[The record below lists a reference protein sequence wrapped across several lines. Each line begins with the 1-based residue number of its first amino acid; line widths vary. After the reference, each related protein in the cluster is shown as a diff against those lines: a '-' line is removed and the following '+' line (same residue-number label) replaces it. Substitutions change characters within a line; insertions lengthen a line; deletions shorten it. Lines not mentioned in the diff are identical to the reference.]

1 MTAFIGLNSFGTWTL
16 SIEDLAEGDMGSLE
30 SWQLNIEGTAAIP
43 TPALLPGL
51 IGMGMAALRKRRQND
66 TVTEEA

>member
-1 MTAFIGLNSFGTWTL
+1 
-16 SIEDLAEGDMGSLE
+16 MGSLE